1 MEDPK
6 IERNGRLQEW
16 NEMEDNLSY
25 FHINFMLDLVRG
37 IYRKIYS
44 IIRMSGSDKCRNILT
59 EAFNFDIY
67 YTRIICRQIAALSLS
82 CIAQTLCVR
91 VINFSN
97 FGVKLN
103 FRVCHQWTFVY

>member
-6 IERNGRLQEW
+6 IERNGRFQEW

-25 FHINFMLDLVRG
+25 FHINFMLDLERG

-44 IIRMSGSDKCRNILT
+44 IIRMSGSDKYRNILT

-67 YTRIICRQIAALSLS
+67 YTRIICRQIAALLLS
-82 CIAQTLCVR
+82 CIAQILCVR